1 MAPPRTV
8 PSSLNLRY
16 LIPSVIS
23 ANLEAMPKMAAIIIQ
38 NRAPGPPTTIAVATP
53 AIFPEPTMAE
63 TLVMAAWKE
72 VSSPF
77 AGFSSSFF
85 LNAFTMVSLN
95 RKPKCV
101 NWKNPS
107 LIVKYNPV
115 ARISTRIG
123 TPQTMPLTKSLTFT
137 MKSMFLSP
145 PLPRKTKM
153 NRVIVHLQAH
163 YKDISGEGQ
172 MNSVFF
178 CFLLPFLK
186 ITVVSFPLHKSPKRR
201 VGRHGEQNTCYPFS
215 RR

>member
-8 PSSLNLRY
+8 PSSLNFLY

-23 ANLEAMPKMAAIIIQ
+23 ANLDAMPKMAAIIIQ
-38 NRAPGPPTTIAVATP
+38 NKAPGPPTTIAVATP
-53 AIFPEPTMAE
+53 AMFPEPTMAE

-72 VSSPF
+72 VSSPLP
-77 AGFSSSFF
+77 GFSSSFF
-85 LNAFTMVSLN
+85 LNALTIVSLN
-95 RKPKCV
+95 RNPKCV
-101 NWKNPS
+101 NWKNPN

-115 ARISTRIG
+115 ARMSTRIG

-137 MKSMFLSP
+137 MKSIAFP

-172 MNSVFF
+172 TKSSKNVIFS
-178 CFLLPFLK
+178 C
-186 ITVVSFPLHKSPKRR
+186 PL
-201 VGRHGEQNTCYPFS
+201 
-215 RR
+215 